1 MRRRESSV
9 CAIKQLLVGAGGG
22 GLKQNCTTKSG
33 PERSAAW
40 TEALEPGRWHNCPI
54 TTFSF
59 VYLRRMGD
67 AAKHREEQIHTKS
80 FHCQTM
86 NDQNTKEGDL
96 EGKFSGIKTFTRV
109 SGMCLQCC

>member
-22 GLKQNCTTKSG
+22 GLKQNCATKSG
-33 PERSAAW
+33 PELSAAW

-59 VYLRRMGD
+59 VYPRGMGD
-67 AAKHREEQIHTKS
+67 AAIHWEEQILTNH
-80 FHCQTM
+80 
-86 NDQNTKEGDL
+86 
-96 EGKFSGIKTFTRV
+96 FTAKK
-109 SGMCLQCC
+109 